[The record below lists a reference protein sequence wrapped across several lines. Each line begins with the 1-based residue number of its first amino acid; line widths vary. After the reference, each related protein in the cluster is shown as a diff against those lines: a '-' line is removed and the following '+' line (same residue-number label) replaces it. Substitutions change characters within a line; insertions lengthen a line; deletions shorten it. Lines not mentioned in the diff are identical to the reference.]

1 MEKVDYL
8 IVGGG
13 VAGVTAAETIR
24 ENDSQSSVAIISDE
38 NEPLYS
44 RIQLPHYLRSEFGL
58 GGVYLRKWENYQQK
72 NIQIFAS
79 KTASALDTKSRIL
92 TLDDGQKLIFSKL
105 LIASGSKL
113 NTLSLLGSNL
123 KGVHYL
129 RTITDANSILESM
142 KEAKTA
148 VVVGGGFIGLEFA
161 HTFTTNNL
169 KTTFLILEPYFWQ
182 RMWDETSGKLVEKIL
197 RENGVECLVNE
208 ETASLVGNERVD
220 KLITKSGKTI
230 STQIVGVGIGVR
242 SSLEYLVGT
251 SVNLEKNAALVNE
264 YLETNVEN
272 IWAAGDITKFRDVIL
287 NKAHQMGNWRNAFAQ
302 GRRVGLNMIGQKEP
316 FKQISAYTI
325 KFFEATVSFVGDVF
339 PRPEMQ
345 VISRGSF
352 DYNAYGRILLKDN
365 RVIGA
370 TLINLPT
377 ERSAIQ
383 QLIENNIEITSA
395 KEKLG
400 DLNFD
405 LKGLVNGN

>member
-13 VAGVTAAETIR
+13 VAGVTAAEAIR
-24 ENDSQSSVAIISDE
+24 ENDSRSSVAIISDE

-44 RIQLPHYLRSEFGL
+44 RIQLPHYLRHEFGL
-58 GGVYLRKWENYQQK
+58 EGVYLRKWENYQQK
-72 NIQIFAS
+72 NIQVFAP
-79 KTASALDTKSRIL
+79 KAASSLDTESKIL

-113 NTLSLLGSNL
+113 NTLSLPGSNL
-123 KGVHYL
+123 RGVHYL

-142 KEAKTA
+142 KGAKA
-148 VVVGGGFIGLEFA
+148 ACVIGGGFIGLEFA
-161 HTFTTNNL
+161 HTFITNNL

-182 RMWDETSGKLVEKIL
+182 KMWDETSGKLVEKIL
-197 RENGVECLVNE
+197 GENGVVCLVNE
-208 ETASLVGNERVD
+208 ETGSFTGNGRVE
-220 KLITKSGKTI
+220 KLITKSGKVVEA
-230 STQIVGVGIGVR
+230 QVVGVGIGVH
-242 SSLEYLVGT
+242 SSFEYLGGT
-251 SVNLEKNAALVNE
+251 SINFQKNAVLVNE

-272 IWAAGDITKFRDVIL
+272 IWAAGDITKFEDVVL
-287 NKAHQMGNWRNAFAQ
+287 NKAHQMGNWRNALAQ
-302 GRRVGLNMIGQKEP
+302 GRRVGLNMVGQKEP
-316 FKQISAYTI
+316 FKQVSAYTI

-339 PRPEMQ
+339 TSPETQ

-352 DYNAYGRILLKDN
+352 DYNAYGRILLRND

-370 TLINLPT
+370 TLINLST
-377 ERSAIQ
+377 DRSTIQ
-383 QLIENNIEITSA
+383 QLIENKTEITSA

-405 LKGLVNGN
+405 LKGLVSGN